1 MVGFFIERPIFA
13 SAIAVILVL
22 AGSICYFLLPVSQ
35 FPDITPPQVVVSAV
49 YPGASAQVVADTV
62 TTPLEQQINGVAGM
76 TYMSSSSS
84 NDGSSTITITFDVG
98 YPLSI
103 AAVDVQNRVAQA
115 ASSLPPIVNQAGV
128 TIKKQNPN
136 FVLIVN
142 LTSPDKSVDP
152 VALSNYAYLQIVDP
166 LKRLE
171 GVGDVQIF
179 GERRYSMR
187 IWLDPDKLANLGI
200 TAVDVQ
206 NAIAEQ
212 NVQVA
217 AGKIGQSPAPAGTP
231 FEMQVNA
238 TGRLSNV
245 TEFGDIVVR
254 ADANAGSVVRLRDVA
269 RIELGALQYTSSAF
283 FGEDPTVV
291 LAIYQMPGSNALAL
305 QQRVKDKMQEL
316 SKRFPKG
323 IDYAMHYD
331 TTRFVSAS
339 MHDVVVTLIQ
349 ALLLVVA
356 VVYIFLQSWRTTIIP
371 TIAIPVSL
379 IATLVV
385 MQLLGFSLNMLSLL
399 GMVLA
404 IGLVVDDAIVV
415 VENVERQL
423 EAGLKPLEAARA
435 AMKEVTG
442 PIIATTA
449 VLMAVFVPVAFIPG
463 VAGRLY
469 NQFALTVAISV
480 GISAFN
486 SLTLSPALS
495 AAFLRHRG
503 EVRFAPFRWFN
514 SGFSW
519 LSHAYAESVRV
530 LIRWRVAMLA
540 LFVLAVGATY
550 LVSLRI
556 PSTFLPVEDQGY
568 FFVVVQLPDGASLER
583 TDAVAKQVR
592 DILKSTP
599 GVDIVGSISGLN
611 FLTQAAQS
619 NSAVEFAILKPWDQR
634 PPEQGAS
641 SIVASVRPKLLGL
654 PGAIA
659 LSFDPPSIPGLGTTG
674 GFEFQ
679 VEDLTGRGSVALND
693 VAQALIAEARK
704 QPELNPQQLFTSFST
719 STPQFNYDLDRNK
732 AKLLGL
738 KLPDVFNTLQ
748 IYLGSLY
755 VNDFNLFGRTFRV
768 TLQAD
773 KDARAAPSDLSRL
786 YVRNATGGMVPLST
800 LGTLRAIA
808 GPETVPHY
816 NNYASALIN
825 GGAAPG
831 YSSGQAV
838 AAMER
843 AAAAVLPR
851 DFAYEWTGITFQ
863 ELKAGSIATIVF
875 ALAIVFVF
883 LILAAQYESWS
894 MPFMV
899 LLAVPLALFGAML
912 ALWLRGRQIDVYSQI
927 GFVMLIGLAAK
938 NAILIVEFAKRRR
951 EDGLGIVEAAMM
963 AARLRLRP
971 ILMTAF
977 AFILGVVPL
986 MFATGAG
993 AASRQSIG
1001 TTVFGG
1007 MLAATILT
1015 LAFVPVFYALIEQL
1029 RESRLGPNPQPHE
1042 SPSKATPNR
1051 RNEIGVPYH
1060 ANLENSSGYYR
1071 PGGNRHR
1078 SRCCS
1083 ARRRVVW
1090 RYRWS
1095 DSQSSSVCDA
1105 GARCQHREKNDSDLA
1120 RLFGP
1125 HGINPPCCPSGKSIR
1140 LHPAAARRG
1149 RDRRQR
1155 RRFALHDRS
1164 TRFSGGAGSGKG
1176 AGAEKYRGA

>member
-1 MVGFFIERPIFA
+1 MVNFFIQRPIFA
-13 SAIAVILVL
+13 SAIAIIMVM
-22 AGSICYFLLPVSQ
+22 AGAICYLTLPVAQ
-35 FPDITPPQVVVSAV
+35 FPDITPPQVVVSAR

-62 TTPLEQQINGVAGM
+62 TTPLEQQINGVEGM
-76 TYMSSSSS
+76 TYMASSSS
-84 NDGSSTITITFDVG
+84 NDGSATITVTFDVG
-98 YPLSI
+98 YPLST
-103 AAVDVQNRVAQA
+103 AAVDVQNRVSQA
-115 ASSLPPIVNQAGV
+115 ASSLPAIVNQSGV

-166 LKRLE
+166 LKRLQ

-187 IWLDPDKLANLGI
+187 VWLDPDKLAKLGV
-200 TAVDVQ
+200 TATDVQ
-206 NAIAEQ
+206 AAIAEQ

-217 AGKIGQSPAPAGTP
+217 AGKIGQSPAPAGTA
-231 FEMQVNA
+231 FELQVNA
-238 TGRLSNV
+238 VGRLADPSQ
-245 TEFGDIVVR
+245 FGEIVVR
-254 ADANAGSVVRLRDVA
+254 ADPASGAVLHLRDVA
-269 RIELGALQYTSSAF
+269 RIELGALQYASSAF

-291 LAIYQMPGSNALAL
+291 LAVYQMPGSNALDL

-316 SKRFPKG
+316 SGRFPAG
-323 IDYAMHYD
+323 IAYAMHYD

-339 MHDVVVTLIQ
+339 MHDVLVTLAE
-349 ALLLVVA
+349 ALVLVVA
-356 VVYIFLQSWRTTIIP
+356 VVFVFLQNWRTTVIP

-385 MQLLGFSLNMLSLL
+385 MKLLGFSLNMLSLL

-423 EAGLKPLEAARA
+423 EAGLKPLAATRK
-435 AMKEVTG
+435 AMQEVTG
-442 PIIATTA
+442 PIVATTA

-495 AAFLRHRG
+495 AAFLRHRPATN
-503 EVRFAPFRWFN
+503 FAPFRWFN
-514 SGFSW
+514 TGFDR
-519 LSHAYAESVRV
+519 LSHSYANGVRH
-530 LIRWRVAMLA
+530 LIRFRWAMLA
-540 LFVLAVGATY
+540 LFVAGLGATY
-550 LVSLRI
+550 AVWMRI

-568 FFVVVQLPDGASLER
+568 FFVVVQAPDGASLER
-583 TDAVAKQVR
+583 TDAVARKVR
-592 DILKSTP
+592 EELMRTE

-611 FLTQAAQS
+611 FLTGAAQS
-619 NSAVEFAILKPWDQR
+619 NSAVEFAILKPWDER
-634 PPEQGAS
+634 GAGMS
-641 SIVASVRPKLLGL
+641 ASEIVARVRPKLLGI
-654 PGAIA
+654 PDAIA
-659 LSFDPPSIPGLGTTG
+659 LSFDPPSIPGLGATG

-679 VEDLTGRGSVALND
+679 VQDLTGRGSAALNE
-693 VAQALIAEARK
+693 VTQALIAEARK
-704 QPELNPQQLFTSFST
+704 QPELNAQQLFTSFST
-719 STPQFNYDLDRNK
+719 STPQYNYDLDRSK
-732 AKLLGL
+732 AKMLGL
-738 KLPDVFNTLQ
+738 NLPDVFNTLQ

-773 KDARAAPSDLSRL
+773 QAARGAATDISRL
-786 YVRNATGGMVPLST
+786 YVRNSTGGMVPLST
-800 LGTLRAIA
+800 LGSLKPTV

-816 NNYASALIN
+816 NNNPSALIN

-838 AAMER
+838 EAMQRVAAS
-843 AAAAVLPR
+843 VLPR
-851 DFAYEWTGITFQ
+851 DFGYEWTGITFQ
-863 ELKAGSIATIVF
+863 ELKAGSVATLVF
-875 ALAIVFVF
+875 GLAIVFVF

-899 LLAVPLALFGAML
+899 LLSVPLALFGAL
-912 ALWLRGRQIDVYSQI
+912 AGLWVRGMQIDVYSQI

-951 EDGLGIVEAAMM
+951 EEGVEIVEAAME

-986 MFATGAG
+986 MLATGAG
-993 AASRQSIG
+993 AASRRSIG

-1007 MLAATILT
+1007 MVAATVLT
-1015 LAFVPVFYALIEQL
+1015 LLFTPVFYAVIETW
-1029 RESRLGPNPQPHE
+1029 RE
-1042 SPSKATPNR
+1042 R
-1051 RNEIGVPYH
+1051 RD
-1060 ANLENSSGYYR
+1060 R
-1071 PGGNRHR
+1071 P
-1078 SRCCS
+1078 
-1083 ARRRVVW
+1083 
-1090 RYRWS
+1090 
-1095 DSQSSSVCDA
+1095 D
-1105 GARCQHREKNDSDLA
+1105 
-1120 RLFGP
+1120 
-1125 HGINPPCCPSGKSIR
+1125 
-1140 LHPAAARRG
+1140 PAAHHPEPATFK
-1149 RDRRQR
+1149 Q
-1155 RRFALHDRS
+1155 A
-1164 TRFSGGAGSGKG
+1164 
-1176 AGAEKYRGA
+1176 AE

>member
-269 RIELGALQYTSSAF
+269 RIELGALQYTSTAF

-519 LSHAYAESVRV
+519 LSHAYAESIRV

-634 PPEQGAS
+634 TPEQGAS
-641 SIVASVRPKLLGL
+641 NIVASVRPKLLGL

-693 VAQALIAEARK
+693 VTQALIAEARK

-773 KDARAAPSDLSRL
+773 KDARATPSDLSRL

-851 DFAYEWTGITFQ
+851 DFAFEWTGITFQ

-1029 RESRLGPNPQPHE
+1029 RESRLGP
-1042 SPSKATPNR
+1042 
-1051 RNEIGVPYH
+1051 
-1060 ANLENSSGYYR
+1060 
-1071 PGGNRHR
+1071 
-1078 SRCCS
+1078 
-1083 ARRRVVW
+1083 
-1090 RYRWS
+1090 
-1095 DSQSSSVCDA
+1095 
-1105 GARCQHREKNDSDLA
+1105 
-1120 RLFGP
+1120 
-1125 HGINPPCCPSGKSIR
+1125 
-1140 LHPAAARRG
+1140 PAAAREPIEG
-1149 RDRRQR
+1149 
-1155 RRFALHDRS
+1155 H
-1164 TRFSGGAGSGKG
+1164 
-1176 AGAEKYRGA
+1176 AEPAE

>member
-1 MVGFFIERPIFA
+1 MISFFIQRPIFA
-13 SAIAVILVL
+13 SAIAIIMVM
-22 AGSICYFLLPVSQ
+22 AGAISYFLLPVSQ
-35 FPDITPPQVVVSAV
+35 FPDITPPQVVVSAS

-76 TYMSSSSS
+76 TYMSSTST

-115 ASSLPPIVNQAGV
+115 ASSLPPIVNQGGV
-128 TIKKQNPN
+128 TISKQNPN

-142 LTSPDKSVDP
+142 LTSPDHSVDP

-166 LKRLE
+166 LKRLP

-187 IWLDPDKLANLGI
+187 VWLDPDRLANLGV

-212 NVQVA
+212 NIQVA
-217 AGKIGQSPAPAGTP
+217 AGKIGQSPAPAGTA

-238 TGRLSNV
+238 VGRLSDP
-245 TEFGDIVVR
+245 EQFGDIVLR
-254 ADANAGSVVRLRDVA
+254 ADPSSGAVVRLRDVA

-283 FGEDPTVV
+283 FGEEPTVV
-291 LAIYQMPGSNALAL
+291 LAIYQMPGSNALDL
-305 QQRVKDKMQEL
+305 QQHVHDLMLTL

-323 IDYAMHYD
+323 VAYAMHYD

-339 MHDVVVTLIQ
+339 MHDVLITLGE
-349 ALLLVVA
+349 ALLLVIA
-356 VVYIFLQSWRTTIIP
+356 VVFVFLQSWRTTIIP

-379 IATLVV
+379 VATLAV
-385 MQLLGFSLNMLSLL
+385 MEVLGFSLNMLSLL

-423 EAGLKPLEAARA
+423 EAGLAPLAATRK
-435 AMKEVTG
+435 AMAEVTG

-463 VAGRLY
+463 VAGHLY

-495 AAFLRHRG
+495 AAFLRHRPQ
-503 EVRFAPFRWFN
+503 VSFILFRWFN
-514 SGFSW
+514 AAFEW
-519 LSHAYAESVRV
+519 LSHSYGQMVRM
-530 LIRWRVAMLA
+530 LIGLRWAMLGLFA
-540 LFVLAVGATY
+540 LGLATTFVVWE
-550 LVSLRI
+550 RI

-568 FFVVVQLPDGASLER
+568 FFVVIQLPDGASLER
-583 TDAVAKQVR
+583 TDAAAKKVR
-592 DILKSTP
+592 DILQATP
-599 GVDIVGSISGLN
+599 GVAIVGSISGLN
-611 FLTQAAQS
+611 FLTGAAQS
-619 NSAVEFAILKPWDQR
+619 NSAVEFAILKPWDER
-634 PPEQGAS
+634 PPEQNAS
-641 SIVASVRPKLLGL
+641 RIVATVRPKLL
-654 PGAIA
+654 AIPDAVA
-659 LSFDPPSIPGLGTTG
+659 LSFDPPSIPGLGATG
-674 GFEFQ
+674 GFEFE
-679 VEDLTGRGSVALND
+679 VEDLSGRGSVALND
-693 VAQALIAEARK
+693 ATQAVIEEARK
-704 QPELNPQQLFTSFST
+704 QPELNPQQLFSSFGT
-719 STPQFNYDLDRNK
+719 STPQFNYDLDRTK

-738 KLPDVFNTLQ
+738 SLPDVFKTLQ

-768 TLQAD
+768 TIQAD
-773 KDARAAPSDLSRL
+773 KDARAAPTDISRL
-786 YVRNATGGMVPLST
+786 YVRNASGGMAPLST
-800 LGTLRAIA
+800 LGKLRPIV
-808 GPETVPHY
+808 GPETVTHY
-816 NNYASALIN
+816 NNYGSALIN
-825 GGAAPG
+825 GVAAPG
-831 YSSGQAV
+831 FSSAQAV
-838 AAMER
+838 AAMQR
-843 AAAAVLPR
+843 AAATALPR
-851 DFAYEWTGITFQ
+851 DFGYEWTGITFQ
-863 ELKAGSIATIVF
+863 ELKAGSVASLIF

-883 LILAAQYESWS
+883 LILAAQYESWT

-899 LLAVPLALFGAML
+899 LLAVPLALFGALL
-912 ALWLRGRQIDVYSQI
+912 ALWVRDMQIDVYSQI

-951 EDGLGIVEAAMM
+951 EEGLGIVEAAME
-963 AARLRLRP
+963 AGRLRLRP

-986 MFATGAG
+986 MFAAGAG

-1015 LAFVPVFYALIEQL
+1015 LIFVPVFYVVIERL
-1029 RESRLGPNPQPHE
+1029 RERGAHTESTPAAVVEHGLDPEPQP
-1042 SPSKATPNR
+1042 
-1051 RNEIGVPYH
+1051 
-1060 ANLENSSGYYR
+1060 
-1071 PGGNRHR
+1071 
-1078 SRCCS
+1078 
-1083 ARRRVVW
+1083 
-1090 RYRWS
+1090 
-1095 DSQSSSVCDA
+1095 
-1105 GARCQHREKNDSDLA
+1105 
-1120 RLFGP
+1120 
-1125 HGINPPCCPSGKSIR
+1125 
-1140 LHPAAARRG
+1140 
-1149 RDRRQR
+1149 
-1155 RRFALHDRS
+1155 
-1164 TRFSGGAGSGKG
+1164 
-1176 AGAEKYRGA
+1176 AE